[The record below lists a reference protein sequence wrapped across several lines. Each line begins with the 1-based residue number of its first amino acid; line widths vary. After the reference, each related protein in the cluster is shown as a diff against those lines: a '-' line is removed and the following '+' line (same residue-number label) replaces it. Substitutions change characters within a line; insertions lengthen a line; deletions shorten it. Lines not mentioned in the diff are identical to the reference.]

1 MKQTLLLSC
10 LLSTACLSQAS
21 EEYRL
26 LKSIP
31 IAGDYGWDYMALDE
45 GSRRLYVSHDREV
58 VVLDADSGAVVGLI
72 ENTRGVHGIAIVP
85 GLKRG
90 FITNGTPGTVTMF
103 DTSTLKAIDEIKVG
117 ENPNCVLFD
126 PKTGRIFTADRGSQR
141 VSAIDPKTGK
151 VVGTLENL
159 GGKVEYA
166 VADGKGH
173 VFMNMQDKNTVVK
186 IDAQNLKVMGTWPLD
201 PCKEPTSIAMDRKGS
216 RIFIGC
222 RSGVTAIVDT
232 IKGSLLATLPIGSG
246 VDATTYDINRKLVFN
261 SNGDGTLTITKQV
274 TADRYE
280 TVQSLK
286 TQAGARTMAIDQKT
300 HKLFLATAEYEPD
313 PEPPAGQPRRRGKM
327 IPGSFHL
334 LVVGN

>member
-1 MKQTLLLSC
+1 MKHTLLLSC
-10 LLSTACLSQAS
+10 LLSTACLAQAS
-21 EEYRL
+21 DEYRI

-72 ENTRGVHGIAIVP
+72 QNTRGVHGIAIVP

-103 DTSTLKAIDEIKVG
+103 DTSTLKTIDEIKVG

-151 VVGTLENL
+151 VVGTVENM

-186 IDAQNLKVMGTWPLD
+186 IDAQNLKVMETWPLD

-232 IKGSLLATLPIGSG
+232 IKGNLLATLPIGSG
-246 VDATTYDINRKLVFN
+246 VDATTYDIDRKLVFN

-280 TVQSLK
+280 TVQILK

-300 HKLFLATAEYEPD
+300 HKLFLATAEYEPG
-313 PEPPAGQPRRRGKM
+313 PEPTPGQPRRRGKM
-327 IPGSFHL
+327 IPGSFHV
-334 LVVGN
+334 LVIGN